1 MHLTVSQ
8 KHKRFFFGLSSTG
21 VFHTAV
27 SGLCRSQDL
36 LSAVTA
42 EVKVFSQALVCLM
55 GQSDRF
61 NGWSI
66 ASVLNCLFVSGKV
79 TARQNKKEEMKKY
92 SVVVFAFISVFPDV
106 ADLRTACQPCPGGN
120 TI

>member
-1 MHLTVSQ
+1 M
-8 KHKRFFFGLSSTG
+8 
-21 VFHTAV
+21 
-27 SGLCRSQDL
+27 
-36 LSAVTA
+36 
-42 EVKVFSQALVCLM
+42 
-55 GQSDRF
+55 
-61 NGWSI
+61 
-66 ASVLNCLFVSGKV
+66 LNCLFVSGKV